1 MTVLLIFSVIIA
13 VSVSIIFGICCTCMY
28 LNDDNEYVNILRI
41 LKLSIPIALVSLFL
55 LYCTETC
62 NVTYKNVRVHVVDSR
77 AFIIDDKIVDIGE
90 RTSSQY
96 VDGDYIRKWNS
107 QFLCFS
113 DSGYDYSKV
122 KTNE

>member
-1 MTVLLIFSVIIA
+1 MTVLLLFSVIIS
-13 VSVSIIFGICCTCMY
+13 VPVSIIFGIACTCMY
-28 LNDDNEYVNILRI
+28 LNNEKDYVHILRI
-41 LKLSIPIALVSLFL
+41 LKVSIPIALVSLFF

-77 AFIIDDKIVDIGE
+77 AFIIDDKIIDIGE
-90 RTSSQY
+90 RTSFQY
-96 VDGDYIRKWNS
+96 SDGDYIRKWNS

-122 KTNE
+122 KSDE